1 MSDELARHRAM
12 MCESWR
18 WPHFP
23 FLPLIRDCSAEME
36 LGVLVDCKHFQL
48 GLRPSVFR
56 ANLLIMP
63 HTRCRLLSL
72 PREDF
77 DSIDAVLAAGWRV
90 D

>member
-1 MSDELARHRAM
+1 MRHQAM

-23 FLPLIRDCSAEME
+23 FLPLVRDRSDETD
-36 LGVLVDCKHFQL
+36 LGVLVDRKHFRL
-48 GLRPSVFR
+48 GLRPSVLR
-56 ANLLIMP
+56 TNLLIMP
-63 HTRCRLLSL
+63 RTRLGLLSL